1 MIVSKSE
8 FTVIVGANVR
18 SYRLKAN
25 LTIEQLAFDAGLTYS
40 QVSRIELGKIKTSAY
55 TLYVLAK
62 HLKVTPN
69 ELLVVQISQ

>member
-25 LTIEQLAFDAGLTYS
+25 LTIEQLAFNAGLTYS

-55 TLYVLAK
+55 TLYVLSK

>member
-1 MIVSKSE
+1 MILGKPE

-18 SYRLKAN
+18 KHRINNN

-69 ELLVVQISQ
+69 DLLFF